1 MFLKHTFVNP
11 GGSKSKNWSFRQKEK
26 SNFVFEGVLNTDFL
40 LILSVLKKISKCKD
54 VIYC

>member
-26 SNFVFEGVLNTDFL
+26 SNFFVSVGVLNTDFL
-40 LILSVLKKISKCKD
+40 LIFVSHKKD
-54 VIYC
+54 VKV

>member
-26 SNFVFEGVLNTDFL
+26 SNFVFEGVLNTDFFTHFV
-40 LILSVLKKISKCKD
+40 SHKKD
-54 VIYC
+54 VKV